1 MRICCVPPPAAPRSP
16 AADRAGQGASAHS
29 VASSR
34 RIRPAADT
42 HLACAA
48 CMLKMTACV
57 EMHPA
62 TAGTRAESV
71 PRPAPATTA
80 FRTTAA
86 PLSGGVHY
94 GVAPSGCGRGTYN
107 VYNEVHQCPDSTGY
121 PVNAH
126 LLPAAASRSPLASGG
141 QGRTGSLGQQRGIQP
156 ANPPSTG
163 HTPCMCCMHAQNDSM
178 YQNASSHGRHAG
190 RVCSKASTPLRGA
203 SRTRA
208 ATLSGGVLCGVAP
221 SGWGRGTHSV

>member
-1 MRICCVPPPAAPRSP
+1 MRICCVPPPAAPRSS
-16 AADRAGQGASAHS
+16 ADRAGQGASAHS

-62 TAGTRAESV
+62 TAGKRTESV
-71 PRPAPATTA
+71 QRPAPATTA
-80 FRTTAA
+80 SRTTAA

-94 GVAPSGCGRGTYN
+94 GVAPSGCGRGTHN
-107 VYNEVHQCPDSTGY
+107 VYDEVHQCPESTGY

-126 LLPAAASRSPLASGG
+126 LLRASARRSPLASGR
-141 QGRTGSLGQQRGIQP
+141 QGRTGSLGPQRGIQP
-156 ANPPSTG
+156 ANPPRSG
-163 HTPCMCCMHAQNDSM
+163 HTPCMCCMYAQNDSM
-178 YQNASSHGRHAG
+178 YLTASRHGRTAG
-190 RVCSKASTPLRGA
+190 RVCSMA
-203 SRTRA
+203 RTRYNGF
-208 ATLSGGVLCGVAP
+208 SHHGGAFQWRRPLWCGTIRMRTKHTRRVQ
-221 SGWGRGTHSV
+221 